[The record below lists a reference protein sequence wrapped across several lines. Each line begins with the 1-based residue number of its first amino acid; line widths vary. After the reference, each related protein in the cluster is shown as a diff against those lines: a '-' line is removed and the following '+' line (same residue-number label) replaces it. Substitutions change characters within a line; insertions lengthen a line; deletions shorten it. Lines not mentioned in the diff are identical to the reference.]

1 MTITKDLLRDIR
13 EDIAT
18 ALKSVGEKHGVMI
31 TPRNAS
37 FTPQTATMKIEI
49 AVIGDGGVVENKDRT
64 NYTLYC
70 GSYGLKPEWL
80 DKTFVSGTTAY
91 QIVGLAVRR
100 SKNPVV
106 VNRVS
111 DGKTFIF
118 PDHLVKLLMEV
129 QAQNVT
135 QPRQA
140 VMA

>member
-1 MTITKDLLRDIR
+1 MQITRDLLRNIR

-18 ALKSVGEKHGVMI
+18 ELKSVGDKHGVLI

-37 FTPQTATMKIEI
+37 FNSQNATMKIEI

-80 DKTFVSGTTAY
+80 DKTFVSGRDTY
-91 QIVGLAVRR
+91 QIIGLAVRR

-106 VNRVS
+106 VKRLP
-111 DGKTFIF
+111 DGKDFIF

-129 QAQNVT
+129 QAPNVT
-135 QPRQA
+135 QPRQTVA
-140 VMA
+140 A